1 MGQKLETINTIN
13 MIKDSLFSLSDEKLE
28 NLFELYVIK
37 TVDIKNKNYLGL
49 VVAIDNVK
57 CDQFII
63 KRDEINISNNT
74 YIKVKAGNI
83 KLRMINNNN
92 YLEMKEC
99 EVLEKKLEVDDKKL
113 KSYKFELPDIVE
125 NLYYVK
131 NNKNVSMKL
140 KSQEIEYISSY
151 EYKFYNNYTKNI
163 SVELPKKLF
172 DTIENDKIYFFNG
185 FNYNSINNSL
195 TPINISSIEILNKDS
210 DIENIILKDN
220 LTTKDG
226 EIINIQGTIKEVS
239 LLKCSVIIEESNSKN
254 NTQIYLNRNLFKKI
268 NQNNICTFINFK
280 NENGILHYTNL
291 SDIYSIEETIV
302 EIQVFDSNQ
311 RYYNRIKVNHDYID
325 IEQNSNKIIFK
336 IDTTDKNE
344 IFEQKFIYEKISGE
358 KIEQSYEFYLE
369 INKGKKNSFATFLK
383 KDGGKTFQ
391 LYFQTKNSELLPK
404 DVNIK
409 VNENDQI
416 KIDIF
421 DDFECS
427 LRKRMTIINAI
438 DQDFFDKK
446 RLDPNEKLNNI
457 KILYVI
463 KDNGQNDINDIFQS
477 EIKNIIIN
485 TNNNLAQ
492 KTDILNENVNE
503 NVNENDSSIYIFEY
517 NKDDVIKER
526 FSIKKEEEEKINRIF
541 EVLYAD
547 GKFIDIFDE
556 KNTELRKNLYSIFL
570 NDKIKEYCVKGFTNY
585 IFLNTNKDYDFIKKL
600 LLLFIYYKYCYI
612 DKKIQK
618 SISFMKDLFSEIKNG
633 DYLEKIQV
641 LLYLFETIY
650 FDKPLDNNYILDV
663 FDKNQNE
670 YNLYKEPSSEAFKL
684 FYEIMD
690 NQTEE
695 CPFYQAILQF
705 NGLIKT
711 DLFRDIDIYSGA
723 IYSLKDIKIELY
735 KKMNRFLFINDIESD
750 KKEADGEF
758 FIHSKILAFYP
769 KSFFEIEK
777 YYVKK
782 DVYKNINKRLQAAF
796 LFLIFHELCGHF
808 KTHINNNKLSP
819 RHYFNNDLTL
829 ILSTFKK
836 VDSGFIFECIL
847 ANDCIDLSCIIEG
860 EGSEELL
867 DVKYYTQ
874 KNFKE
879 LNDKINQLSKNV
891 LYGPESSIDEKKKSK
906 NNSKGEKS
914 SLKGLPDH
922 LIKKL
927 EEAEKNIDNYGY
939 HQLYP
944 LFKIPE
950 NMTSEHFDEIL
961 KNNLVYK
968 KFKAIAVDDKKY

>member
-13 MIKDSLFSLSDEKLE
+13 MIKDSLFSLSDKKLE

-37 TVDIKNKNYLGL
+37 TLDIKNKNYLGL

-57 CDQFII
+57 CEQFII
-63 KRDEINISNNT
+63 RREEININNNIC
-74 YIKVKAGNI
+74 IKVKAGNI

-92 YLEMKEC
+92 YLEIKNC

-113 KSYKFELPDIVE
+113 KSYKFELPDNVE
-125 NLYYVK
+125 NLYYVQ
-131 NNKNVSMKL
+131 NNKNISMKL

-210 DIENIILKDN
+210 DIENIVLKDN
-220 LTTKDG
+220 ITTKDG
-226 EIINIQGTIKEVS
+226 EIINIQGTVKEVS
-239 LLKCSVIIEESNSKN
+239 LLKCYVVIEESNSKN

-280 NENGILHYTNL
+280 KENGILHYTNL
-291 SDIYSIEETIV
+291 SDIYSIEETFV
-302 EIQVFDSNQ
+302 EIYIFDFYQ
-311 RYYNRIKVNHDYID
+311 RYYNRIKVNYDYID
-325 IEQNSNKIIFK
+325 IAQNSNKIKFK
-336 IDTTDKNE
+336 LDTTDKNE

-369 INKGKKNSFATFLK
+369 INKGKINSFATFLK
-383 KDGGKTFQ
+383 KNGGKTFQ

-438 DQDFFDKK
+438 DQDFFDKE
-446 RLDPNEKLNNI
+446 RLYSNEKLSNI
-457 KILYVI
+457 KILYII
-463 KDNGQNDINDIFQS
+463 KDNGQKEIHEIFQS
-477 EIKNIIIN
+477 KTINNIIN
-485 TNNNLAQ
+485 TNNGLEQ
-492 KTDILNENVNE
+492 KTDIL
-503 NVNENDSSIYIFEY
+503 NENDSSIYIFEY
-517 NKDDVIKER
+517 NKDNIQKER
-526 FSIKKEEEEKINRIF
+526 FSIKKEEEEKINQIF

-547 GKFIDIFDE
+547 GKFIEIFDE
-556 KNTELRKNLYSIFL
+556 KNAELRKDLYSIFL

-585 IFLNTNKDYDFIKKL
+585 IFLNTKKDYDFIKKL

-618 SISFMKDLFSEIKNG
+618 SINFMKDLFSEIKNG

-641 LLYLFETIY
+641 LLYLFETINS
-650 FDKPLDNNYILDV
+650 DKPLDYNYILDI
-663 FDKNQNE
+663 FNKNQNE
-670 YNLYKEPSSEAFKL
+670 YNLYNKPSSEAFKL
-684 FYEIMD
+684 FFEIMD

-723 IYSLKDIKIELY
+723 IYSLNDIKIELY
-735 KKMNRFLFINDIESD
+735 KKINRFLFINDIQPD

-758 FIHSKILAFYP
+758 FIHSKILVFYP
-769 KSFFEIEK
+769 KSFFNIQN
-777 YYVKK
+777 YYTNK
-782 DVYKNINKRLQAAF
+782 DLYKNNNKRLQAAF
-796 LFLIFHELCGHF
+796 LFLIFHEICGHF
-808 KTHINNNKLSP
+808 KTHIKNNKLSP
-819 RHYFNNDLTL
+819 KHYFNNDLTL
-829 ILSTFKK
+829 LLSTFKK
-836 VDSGFIFECIL
+836 ADSGFIFEVIL
-847 ANDCIDLSCIIEG
+847 ANNFTDLKCLIEG
-860 EGSEELL
+860 ERLEELL

-879 LNDKINQLSKNV
+879 LNDKINQLSKNI
-891 LYGPESSIDEKKKSK
+891 LCGPESSIDEKKKSK
-906 NNSKGEKS
+906 DNSKGEKC

-944 LFKIPE
+944 LFKIPD

-968 KFKAIAVDDKKY
+968 KFKAIAIDEKKY